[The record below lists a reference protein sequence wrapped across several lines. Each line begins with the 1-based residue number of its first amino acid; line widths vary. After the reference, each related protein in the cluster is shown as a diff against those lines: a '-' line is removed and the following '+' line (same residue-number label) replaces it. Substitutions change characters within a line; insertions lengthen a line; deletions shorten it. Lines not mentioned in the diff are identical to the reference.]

1 MRRILLVLILF
12 LSNTQFLFSQTNIYK
27 DSSYCND
34 MNNFDLDTN
43 RRSVFLF
50 SSVGIIEVLSL
61 GVGYQVTE
69 NFSLALKWSATWIG
83 SGAMILPNGAS
94 GYGIKLSYHKPFLF
108 CNSTSFEYILYLHS
122 TLDWERKKLYGRIDK
137 IPTLKGHYFDFN
149 IGRETINESGFKFF
163 WAIGFCVSAAKE
175 AHVLYAP
182 SLKIGLNYNFIRK
195 RSN

>member
-12 LSNTQFLFSQTNIYK
+12 LSNTQFLFSQTNFYK
-27 DSSYCND
+27 DSSYCDD
-34 MNNFDLDTN
+34 MNYFDLDTN

-50 SSVGIIEVLSL
+50 SSIGLIEIPSL
-61 GVGYQVTE
+61 GVGYQV
-69 NFSLALKWSATWIG
+69 NKDFSFAIKWSTTWIG
-83 SGAMILPNGAS
+83 SYAILLPNSAS

-108 CNSTSFEYILYLHS
+108 FNSASFEYILYLHS
-122 TLDWERKKLYGRIDK
+122 TLDWERKELYGQIDK
-137 IPTLKGHYFDFN
+137 IPTLKGHYLDFN
-149 IGRETINESGFKFF
+149 IGQETINDSGFNFF

-175 AHVLYAP
+175 ANALYAP